1 MRVLHNIS
9 PQKVSWIKSNK
20 STLEK
25 VHSIKNLYYP
35 ETTTELVEL
44 ISDLRSKNDEFD
56 IIGYSSNTLF
66 LPSYR
71 IKNLIC
77 TKELKS
83 WRETDNYIIC
93 ECGVN
98 VSLLSKEMIRK
109 GYIGFEGLTDLPGTV
124 AAAVYGNAGCRGCS
138 INALLHS
145 FILLKE
151 DGAKEELT
159 VEDLKLEYRS
169 TSLKRKELKGVIVE
183 VVLCKEQGD
192 PTELQQIADK
202 NHSIRKRE
210 QPKAANNLGTTF
222 IGNNLTRKGLL
233 LFKIERVLRRFMQT
247 NDIRNTL
254 PWALKLIGAGKYT
267 PYIYYWN
274 RYMFLDEKS
283 HRLFFKYY
291 HFIKTI
297 YSDVHFEI
305 EIRK

>member
-1 MRVLHNIS
+1 MKILHDIS
-9 PQKVSWIKSNK
+9 PQRVSWVKSNRFALEKCSSIKS
-20 STLEK
+20 
-25 VHSIKNLYYP
+25 LYYP
-35 ETTTELVEL
+35 ETTNELVEL
-44 ISDLRSKNDEFD
+44 ISNLRRKNDEFD

-66 LPSYR
+66 LPSYK

-98 VSLLSKEMIRK
+98 VSLLSKEMIKK

-138 INALLHS
+138 INGLLHS
-145 FILLKE
+145 FIFLKE
-151 DGAKEELT
+151 DGSKEELT

-233 LFKIERVLRRFMQT
+233 LFKIERALRRFMQT
-247 NDIRNTL
+247 NDIRKTL
-254 PWALKLIGAGKYT
+254 PWAFKLIGAGKYA